1 MTDDEI
7 LTSIVPRPP
16 TFRLL
21 WTAIVEVAD
30 RQDLGEGPL
39 GHRFMVPI
47 LGGRFYAGPD
57 FDGLSGTV
65 QPGGADR
72 QLLRV
77 DGIKE
82 LDALYEMQTD
92 TGDILTIRN
101 RVIVD
106 EMHLP
111 ERYAMSVISVT
122 APKGEVDWLNRCIV
136 LGTLQTVRPKRQAV
150 VVRAWLADMT

>member
-82 LDALYEMQTD
+82 LDALYEMQSD
-92 TGDILTIRN
+92 RRRN
-101 RVIVD
+101 
-106 EMHLP
+106 
-111 ERYAMSVISVT
+111 AS
-122 APKGEVDWLNRCIV
+122 A
-136 LGTLQTVRPKRQAV
+136 GTLRDVGDLGHSAEG
-150 VVRAWLADMT
+150 